1 MSIIKRVSIYDLDG
15 TIICSLHR
23 YRTIVG
29 SDGVERIDLP
39 YWRANE
45 HRAMDDSL
53 RPLATLYREDI
64 ADPSTY
70 VVIATA
76 RVLHRPDREFIR
88 NHLGMPN
95 HIISRPEGFEGS
107 GASMKV
113 TGLERLFSHMPHL
126 LHAADVTFYE
136 DNRSYLAVVTARFP
150 SIRGVF
156 VPSAQGH

>member
-29 SDGVERIDLP
+29 SDGVTRIDLP

-53 RPLATLYREDI
+53 RPLASLYREDI
-64 ADPSTY
+64 ADPNTY

-88 NHLGMPN
+88 TRLGMPN
-95 HIISRPEGFEGS
+95 HLISRPDGFEGS
-107 GASMKV
+107 GAHMKV
-113 TGLERLFSHMPHL
+113 SGLERLFSRMPHL
-126 LHAADVTFYE
+126 LRAADVSFYE
-136 DNRSYLAVVTARFP
+136 DNRSYLAAVTTRFP

-156 VPSAQGH
+156 VPSTQGH